1 MWEIV
6 LAIGAILLGAGILFN
21 HYWGNKYWIALIIVG
36 IIVLAIG
43 LILLAQAAFFIL
55 PLLT

>member
-1 MWEIV
+1 MWEII

-21 HYWGNKYWIALIIVG
+21 HYWHDRYWIALVVVG

-43 LILLAQAAFFIL
+43 LILLAQASFFIL
-55 PLLT
+55 PLLA